1 MARTQAPD
9 YEERRTAI
17 IDKAADLFAKR
28 GFTGASVADL
38 AAACNTSK
46 SLFYHY
52 FPSKE
57 DILYEVMSSH
67 IDELVND
74 IDEVAKQGG
83 AAGTQFD
90 ALIRAFLRH
99 YVGAASRQK
108 VALNELAHL
117 PGDLRDKIV
126 SKQRH
131 IVDVTQKLLLA
142 SNPGLAGDPARARVQ
157 TMLLFGM
164 INWTHNWYDPE
175 GVVKIEE
182 LADMVLETVGPN
194 DANGKLPPRPG
205 A

>member
-28 GFTGASVADL
+28 GFMGASVADL

-57 DILYEVMSSH
+57 EILYEVMSSH
-67 IDELVND
+67 IDELVDD
-74 IDEVAKQGG
+74 IDRVVRQGG
-83 AAGTQFD
+83 PANAQFE
-90 ALIRAFLRH
+90 ALIRAFLDH
-99 YVGAASRQK
+99 YVDAANRQK
-108 VALNELAHL
+108 VVLNELAHL

-126 SKQRH
+126 AKQRR

-142 SNPGLAGDPARARVQ
+142 SKPGLEADPARARVQ

-164 INWTHNWYDPE
+164 INWTHNWYDPA
-175 GVVKIEE
+175 GAVRIDE
-182 LADMVLETVGPN
+182 LADMVLKTIGHNQSDETHSP
-194 DANGKLPPRPG
+194 
-205 A
+205 

>member
-9 YEERRTAI
+9 YEERRIAI

-28 GFTGASVADL
+28 GFMGASVADL

-57 DILYEVMSSH
+57 DILYDVMSSH
-67 IDELVND
+67 IDELVDD
-74 IDEVAKQGG
+74 IDEVARQGG
-83 AAGTQFD
+83 TADTQFE

-108 VALNELAHL
+108 VVLNELAHL
-117 PGDLRDKIV
+117 PENLRDKIV
-126 SKQRH
+126 LKQRH
-131 IVDVTQKLLLA
+131 IIAVTQKLLLA
-142 SNPGLAGDPARARVQ
+142 YNPQLAGNPARARVQ

-175 GVVKIEE
+175 GVLKIDE
-182 LADMVLETVGPN
+182 LADMVLETIGPN
-194 DANGKLPPRPG
+194 DANGKPPSPG